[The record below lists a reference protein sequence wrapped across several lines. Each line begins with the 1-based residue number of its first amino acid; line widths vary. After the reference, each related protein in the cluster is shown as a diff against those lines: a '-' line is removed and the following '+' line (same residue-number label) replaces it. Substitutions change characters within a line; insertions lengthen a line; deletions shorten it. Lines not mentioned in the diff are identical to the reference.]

1 MQNII
6 SITNDFILSTGI
18 HSIPLKIENLESI
31 CEQLGYTLLS
41 YQEATE
47 LLQKPRFKKYTIYPA
62 FTIKNDDYR
71 IVLFNSTLS
80 TSTRIFAIAHEI
92 GHIVLKHN
100 YHGEVGFTQADSDSE
115 REANTFAYQLLAPL
129 CVLKALNITDIGDIK
144 SLTLL
149 NGNQAKYVHKA
160 LHHYREQ
167 PCAYEMIKAYG
178 IRLPKN
184 NKRFDFA
191 TVLILLTALLLTAAI
206 LIRELPDLSEQPA
219 ETTSNFFAELKEKH
233 QPQAEVTLPI
243 ETEVPQTTV
252 ANLAQ
257 SETVYITR
265 SGERYH
271 KQNCYHIKNSTTV
284 SGVPL
289 PEAIEEGYTACKS
302 CYRD

>member
-18 HSIPLKIENLESI
+18 RSIPLKIENLESI
-31 CEQLGYTLLS
+31 CELLGYTLLS
-41 YQEATE
+41 YQEVTE

-129 CVLKALNITDIGDIK
+129 CVLKALNITDTGDIE

-149 NGNQAKYVHKA
+149 DGNRAKYVHKA

-167 PCAYEMIKAYG
+167 PRADELIKAHG
-178 IRLPKN
+178 IQLPK
-184 NKRFDFA
+184 KRFDFS
-191 TVLILLTALLLTAAI
+191 TILILLTALLLAFSM
-206 LIRELPDLSEQPA
+206 LLRKLPTSQIPE
-219 ETTSNFFAELKEKH
+219 ETTANFFEELKEK
-233 QPQAEVTLPI
+233 QLQTEGALPTGAETSHISMTTLS
-243 ETEVPQTTV
+243 
-252 ANLAQ
+252 Q

-271 KQNCYHIKNSTTV
+271 KQNCYHIKNRTASTLSV
-284 SGVPL
+284 S
-289 PEAIEEGYTACKS
+289 EAIKEGYTACKS
-302 CYRD
+302 CYK